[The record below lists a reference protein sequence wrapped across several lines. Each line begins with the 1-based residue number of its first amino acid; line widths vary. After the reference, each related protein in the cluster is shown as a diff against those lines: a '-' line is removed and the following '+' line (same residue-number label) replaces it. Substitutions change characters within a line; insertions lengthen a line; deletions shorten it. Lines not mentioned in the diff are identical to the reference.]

1 MKFTFATI
9 HVKDLEES
17 IRFYED
23 VIGMNTARRFAAG
36 PNTEIAFMEDGP
48 AEIELI
54 CDKTA
59 APGSFSEDLSLG
71 LSVDS
76 LDEAMAEM
84 ERQGVVITGGPI
96 QPNPNTRFF
105 FIKDP
110 NGVTLEIIE
119 QK

>member
-17 IRFYED
+17 IRFYEE
-23 VIGMNTARRFAAG
+23 VIGMEVARRFPAG
-36 PNTEIAFMEDGP
+36 PNAEIAFLADGP

-54 CDKTA
+54 GDKAVTDV
-59 APGSFSEDLSLG
+59 SFSDHLSLG

-76 LDEAMAEM
+76 LDEAM
-84 ERQGVVITGGPI
+84 ERMKDKGVEITAGPI